1 MNQWNAFEQNQQTLG
16 DADQSL
22 RYNNPYPPVQTGYG
36 QDAMHPFYQYQQFL
50 QQEKRYAKQ
59 MRRTFSVVGW
69 TLVIYYTIMNAAV
82 AVVMMVDMFR
92 KLLPVLIEN
101 PNAAIDEEALLEIA
115 ANNGWGYIMA
125 VVIGL
130 FVLLVWKGKDY
141 WKQEIFARG
150 KPMTAGAFFALVS
163 ITLGVQLV
171 ASLLSTVM
179 ELLLNMFGLSMMS
192 ILESTSG
199 QSDSVSMFIYA
210 SICAP
215 VTEEILF
222 RGYVQR
228 TLQKY
233 GKKFAILGSAILF
246 GLFHGNLI
254 QTPYAFMVGLV
265 LGYVAA
271 EYNVVWAMVLHMV
284 NNMVLADLLTR
295 ITNAI
300 SAGLT
305 EIVSG
310 LVIIAFGIAATVIL
324 IVKRKRVGAYLRQE
338 RIDGRVINCF
348 FTNAGV
354 IVLTVMML
362 INLLLLISPL

>member
-1 MNQWNAFEQNQQTLG
+1 MNPM
-16 DADQSL
+16 
-22 RYNNPYPPVQTGYG
+22 NPY
-36 QDAMHPFYQYQQFL
+36 DQYQQYL
-50 QQEKRYAKQ
+50 YQEKMYAKHL
-59 MRRTFSVVGW
+59 RRTFSVVGW
-69 TLVIYYTIMNAAV
+69 TLVIYNVLMNTAV
-82 AVVMMVDMFR
+82 AMVMMVDVVR
-92 KLLPVLIEN
+92 KMLPMIVEN
-101 PNAAIDEEALLEIA
+101 PNYEPDANALMETV

-141 WKQEIFARG
+141 WRNEIFAKG
-150 KPMTAGAFFALVS
+150 KPMTVGTFFAVMS

-171 ASLLSTVM
+171 ASLLSSVL
-179 ELLLNMFGLSMMS
+179 ELLLNQFGLSMMS
-192 ILESTSG
+192 VLEETSG
-199 QSDSVSMFIYA
+199 QSSSSSMFIYA

-215 VTEEILF
+215 ITEEILF
-222 RGYVQR
+222 RGFVQR
-228 TLQKY
+228 SLQPY
-233 GKKFAILGSAILF
+233 GKKFAVFGSAVLF

-271 EYNVVWAMVLHMV
+271 EYNVIWAMVLHMV

-295 ITNAI
+295 VTSAI

-305 EIVSG
+305 EIVTG
-310 LVIIAFGIAATVIL
+310 IVIIGFGIAAVVIL
-324 IVKRKRVGAYLRQE
+324 IVKRKHVGAYLRQE
-338 RIDGRVINCF
+338 RIDGRVLNCF